1 MSLQRQEYFED
12 LINDALVVLERRWPE
27 HDVADQPEVVAAL
40 IVSDALNGMR
50 KSMLDLSEAVRSVG
64 RTRLG

>member
-1 MSLQRQEYFED
+1 VSLQRQEYFED
-12 LINDALVVLERRWPE
+12 LVNDALVVLERRWPE
-27 HDVADQPEVVAAL
+27 HDVVDQPEVVAAL

>member
-12 LINDALVVLERRWPE
+12 LVNDALVVLERRWPE

>member
-1 MSLQRQEYFED
+1 VSLQRQEYFED
-12 LINDALVVLERRWPE
+12 LVNDALVVLERRWPE

-50 KSMLDLSEAVRSVG
+50 KSLLDLSEAVRSVG

>member
-12 LINDALVVLERRWPE
+12 LINDAMVVLERRWPE

>member
-12 LINDALVVLERRWPE
+12 LVNDALVVLERRWPE
-27 HDVADQPEVVAAL
+27 HDVVDQPEVVAAL

>member
-1 MSLQRQEYFED
+1 VSLQRQEYFED
-12 LINDALVVLERRWPE
+12 LVNDALVVLERRWPE

>member
-1 MSLQRQEYFED
+1 VSLQRQEYFED

>member
-12 LINDALVVLERRWPE
+12 LINDAMVVLERRWPE

-50 KSMLDLSEAVRSVG
+50 KSMLDLSEAVRSAG

>member
-50 KSMLDLSEAVRSVG
+50 KSLLDLSEAVRSVG

>member
-12 LINDALVVLERRWPE
+12 LVNDALVVLERRWPE

-50 KSMLDLSEAVRSVG
+50 KSLLDLSEAVRSVG

>member
-1 MSLQRQEYFED
+1 VSLQRQEYFED
-12 LINDALVVLERRWPE
+12 LINDAMVVLERRWPE

>member
-1 MSLQRQEYFED
+1 VSLQRQEYFED

-50 KSMLDLSEAVRSVG
+50 KSLLDLSEAVRSVG